1 MLPLSVHEVV
11 VSKLDESKDEML
23 KSIVK
28 EISAFGLECWYYNKI
43 LDTSNNTQYFRYTE
57 IIQYGFHYI
66 KKHIYNS
73 VYL

>member
-1 MLPLSVHEVV
+1 MMKIKMSYFLYHYWKFNDQMV
-11 VSKLDESKDEML
+11 
-23 KSIVK
+23 
-28 EISAFGLECWYYNKI
+28 YYNKI

-66 KKHIYNS
+66 KKHIDNS